1 MPASD
6 ETVETWPIFH
16 DTKVQGE
23 KHSPV
28 PSPHRTPK
36 MATAREEV
44 KQMSAMIVVAFR
56 DAHRAAEVLVELRRR
71 EWDWVADLDH
81 AVVVGWNPR
90 GSLRV
95 QLDADPTSRDGG
107 GWSRVWGALLH
118 SALFL
123 PNTDGI
129 LDAVGNLAAD
139 PGTCLGA
146 GGASGKGAALN
157 ANWWRK
163 NLRIP
168 GEFIRD
174 IGAVIQP
181 GDSAVF
187 MFLQTPKIVSV
198 LKQLRNYGGT
208 LLHSSLSQEQEET
221 LKEALA
227 LKR

>member
-1 MPASD
+1 
-6 ETVETWPIFH
+6 
-16 DTKVQGE
+16 
-23 KHSPV
+23 
-28 PSPHRTPK
+28 
-36 MATAREEV
+36 MATAREDV
-44 KQMSAMIVVAFR
+44 KQMSAIIVVAFR
-56 DAHRAAEVLVELRRR
+56 DEYRAAEVLVELRRR

-81 AVVVGWNPR
+81 AVVVGWKPR
-90 GSLRV
+90 GNLRV
-95 QLDADPTSRDGG
+95 QLDVDPTTKDGG
-107 GWSRVWGALLH
+107 GWARVWGSLLH

-129 LDAVGNLAAD
+129 PDAVGNLAAD
-139 PGTCLGA
+139 PGARLEA
-146 GGASGKGAALN
+146 DGASGKGAALN